1 MPKRLILTHGLGLLL
16 LFALACTPEQ
26 EELTFDPSASL
37 RFSTDSVLFDTVFT
51 SIGSV
56 TKRFRV
62 YNDAD
67 NAVKISSVQLDGAP
81 NSPYQVA
88 LNGVFSDSF
97 SDVTLLGNDS
107 LLVLVEVTIDPR
119 DESLPF
125 LVGDSLIFQTNGNR
139 QSVDLVAYGQDAVF
153 LDGEVLACDA
163 TWTADKPYVIFNSV
177 LIDSLCSLTIEP
189 GARIYSHI
197 NSYIL
202 VRGTLQATGNLDQR
216 IIFRN
221 DRLEPA
227 FENAPGQWGGIVFL
241 PGSNENILEYVSI
254 RNAKTGIY
262 LGTPDNDSETDLVLG
277 NSIIENM
284 GGAEGIPVGN
294 FNVQPGF
301 GFLGLTSEAYVYN
314 TLINNCEINT
324 VGNYA
329 GGAYRYEH
337 CTFASFSFDFFRQSP
352 SVIFS
357 NNIILADESVLTAP
371 LEVSVINSIIWGSL
385 TDELLLSEDP
395 SSTFSVSFAGSVIRS
410 RQYAESPILDENL
423 VNENP
428 AFFDPQEYDY
438 RLSEG
443 SPAIDFGIDA
453 GIPLDLD
460 GNPRDGS
467 PDAGAYEGGN

>member
-1 MPKRLILTHGLGLLL
+1 MTGRCLLNGAFGLLL
-16 LFALACTPEQ
+16 LFTLACTPDQ
-26 EELTFDPSASL
+26 EELTFDSSVSL
-37 RFSTDSVLFDTVFT
+37 RFSADSVLFDTIFT

-56 TKRFRV
+56 TKRLRV
-62 YNDAD
+62 YNDAA
-67 NAVKISSVQLDGAP
+67 NAVKISNIELGGAGT
-81 NSPYQVA
+81 SPYQVA
-88 LNGVFSDSF
+88 VNGVFSDSF
-97 SDVTLLGNDS
+97 SDVTLLGKDS

-119 DESLPF
+119 DENLPF
-125 LVGDSLIFQTNGNR
+125 LVNDSLIFETNGNR
-139 QSVDLVAYGQDAVF
+139 QSIDLVSYGQDAIF

-163 TWTADKPYVIFNSV
+163 VWTADKPYVIFNSILV
-177 LIDSLCSLTIEP
+177 DTLCSLTIEP
-189 GARIYSHI
+189 GARIYSHT

-202 VRGTLQATGNLDQR
+202 VRGTLQATGNLEQR

-241 PGSNENILEYVSI
+241 PGSNSNVLNFVSI

-262 LGTPDNDSETDLVLG
+262 LGTPDDDSETDLVLG
-277 NSIIENM
+277 NAIIENM
-284 GGAEGIPVGN
+284 GGAEGIPAGN

-314 TLINNCEINT
+314 TVINNCEINT

-329 GGAYRYEH
+329 GGEYRYEH

-371 LEVSVINSIIWGSL
+371 LEVTMVNSIIWGSL
-385 TDELLLSEDP
+385 PDELLLSEDP
-395 SSTFSVSFAGSVIRS
+395 SSGFMVSFSGSLLRS
-410 RQYAESPILDENL
+410 RQYADNPILEDNL

-428 AFFDPQEYDY
+428 MFVDPQEYDY
-438 RLSEG
+438 HLSEG
-443 SPAIDFGIDA
+443 SPAIDLGLDA

-460 GNPRDGS
+460 GKPRDEN